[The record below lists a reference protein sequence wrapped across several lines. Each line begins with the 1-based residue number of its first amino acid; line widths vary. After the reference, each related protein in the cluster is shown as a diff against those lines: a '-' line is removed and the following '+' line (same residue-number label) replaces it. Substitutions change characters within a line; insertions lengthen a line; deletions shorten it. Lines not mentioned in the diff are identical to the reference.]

1 MEDEYWLD
9 GSLDELNVLL
19 QSPDVPDTERP
30 QLTTKREI
38 AEGAVE
44 GDDKQ
49 IEKRKKR
56 NTAEK
61 QRIHRLRLEFE
72 ALVDI
77 LPNASEKMSRKD
89 IVKTAREEIIRLRGA
104 TQGNDISDA
113 EKTDDKAAIWS
124 LGDLRD
130 SVAKSTT
137 FVYSGIPQA
146 VANFAGIVQVANSS
160 FQKLTGFTDSD
171 IGEGNVGMFQM
182 STEEELASMY
192 LHAGELIRGD
202 MNALNFKKHCRIACG
217 KTGVFNV
224 HLSVIRLPDSDIQN
238 SSNSCEVRKSD
249 PGRKEGLF
257 HCMIFPDGKSS
268 V

>member
-9 GSLDELNVLL
+9 GTLDELNVFLD
-19 QSPDVPDTERP
+19 SPALPDTKRP
-30 QLTTKREI
+30 HATTKRET
-38 AEGAVE
+38 ADGARE
-44 GDDKQ
+44 DGDEQ
-49 IEKRKKR
+49 VEKRKKR

-89 IVKTAREEIIRLRGA
+89 IVKTAREEIIRLREA
-104 TQGNDISDA
+104 TQGNVISDVPA
-113 EKTDDKAAIWS
+113 GKTDDEAAIMS
-124 LGDLRD
+124 LHDLRD

-137 FVYSGIPQA
+137 FLYSGIPQA

-160 FQKLTGFTDSD
+160 FQKLTGFTDSE

-224 HLSVIRLPDSDIQN
+224 HLSVIRPPGSDSRN
-238 SSNSCEVRKSD
+238 SSHSCELNA
-249 PGRKEGLF
+249 PGRNEGFF

>member
-77 LPNASEKMSRKD
+77 LPNASELKAHTQ
-89 IVKTAREEIIRLRGA
+89 TA
-104 TQGNDISDA
+104 
-113 EKTDDKAAIWS
+113 
-124 LGDLRD
+124 
-130 SVAKSTT
+130 
-137 FVYSGIPQA
+137 
-146 VANFAGIVQVANSS
+146 
-160 FQKLTGFTDSD
+160 
-171 IGEGNVGMFQM
+171 
-182 STEEELASMY
+182 
-192 LHAGELIRGD
+192 
-202 MNALNFKKHCRIACG
+202 
-217 KTGVFNV
+217 
-224 HLSVIRLPDSDIQN
+224 
-238 SSNSCEVRKSD
+238 
-249 PGRKEGLF
+249 
-257 HCMIFPDGKSS
+257 
-268 V
+268 